1 MTRIDK
7 QQGYI
12 ISNQVPISA
21 LLAGAKTDLENSAND
36 ATDTARLDAE
46 ILLAHCLRKNRAYL
60 FTWPEKIPDQ
70 QTRDTFQ
77 ALIAKR
83 CDGIPL
89 AYLTGERE
97 FWSLTFKVTPDTLI
111 PRPETE
117 LIVQLAL
124 DILKDK
130 QGPVLDL
137 GTGSGAIA
145 ISIASEVN
153 SIEIDAADNSVA
165 ALVVAKENAAQHNVN
180 VNFIESDW
188 FDGITR
194 TDYQLVVSNPP
205 YIAKHDPHLRRGG
218 LQHEPIAALQAA
230 DSGMAAI
237 KRIAGACKDY
247 CAAGAW
253 LLIEHGHDQG
263 PKTRKA
269 LEQAG
274 FNNIQTGR
282 DLESRDRVTLGQ
294 LPK

>member
-1 MTRIDK
+1 M
-7 QQGYI
+7 
-12 ISNQVPISA
+12 PISA
-21 LLAGAKTDLENSAND
+21 LLAAAKTALDNSAEG

-46 ILLAHCLRKNRAYL
+46 ILLAHCLKKNRAYL
-60 FTWPEKIPDQ
+60 FTWPEKIPDPQ
-70 QTRDTFQ
+70 ICDSFQ

-97 FWSLTFKVTPDTLI
+97 FWSLTLKVTPDTLI

-124 DILKDK
+124 DILKRK
-130 QGPVLDL
+130 KGPVLDL

-145 ISIASEVN
+145 ISIASEIN
-153 SIEIDAADNSVA
+153 SIDIDAADYSAA
-165 ALVVAKENAAQHNVN
+165 ALAVAKENAALHNVN
-180 VNFIESDW
+180 INFIESDW
-188 FDGITR
+188 FENITR

-205 YIAKHDPHLRRGG
+205 YIAEHDPHLRRGG

-237 KRIAGACKDY
+237 KCITRASTAF
-247 CAAGAW
+247 CAPGAW

-263 PKTRKA
+263 LNTRKV

-274 FNNIQTGR
+274 LNNIRTER

-294 LPK
+294 FPG